1 MNRRTK
7 ILVVA
12 FGTLVAGAFVSRV
25 IYPAWIEPLVTIE
38 DRIAAARETLDK
50 LEDLQARAEQAKRQ
64 YRRFAERAGAM
75 DLTSVANSVHAR
87 LNDLILKHRLEEAS
101 VVPSR
106 GTSDRKTGLER
117 MLISV
122 AVTGS
127 LESAMGFL
135 RDVVELPQLLRV
147 GNVTI
152 SPTRSGKT
160 SKKQERVTLRVP
172 IDVLVLPQ
180 QKMLGERLVAADFQ
194 QPDKVVRHQGRDY
207 SLIWK
212 QTPFSEF
219 EPLPPL
225 VANAGREV
233 NVEQGRPAYLQ
244 ASATG
249 GDGRYTFTW
258 SPAEGIS
265 STTGAKVTVDTAEVR
280 TQVYSLTVT
289 DESENS
295 ATATVNVTIR
305 EPAPV
310 VVRNDPPPPP
320 PPPPGPKR
328 WPDNKFMHL
337 AMALMRSDSVSQ
349 RHEFIVQNTRTNER
363 TYHALGEE
371 FDGGE
376 LVFVHP
382 RGGLVRR
389 HGEYYV
395 YPLGGKLDQDMPVD
409 TAANF
414 PDLQRVA
421 SELRLAEQDKA
432 AEVAEDVGEAGLPRD
447 AVGTDG
453 REAEEDPVPGLPQ
466 GDAPGPGAADVRPGG
481 SSVRQESEVKGS
493 RPTGSARTQAP
504 QVGDGAPPP
513 AKEAP
518 DAGTP
523 NRPSTEPKAENGG
536 EDVKKTTRPGARTPT
551 RRRPRPR

>member
-7 ILVVA
+7 ILLAA
-12 FGTLVAGAFVSRV
+12 FGTLVAGAFVTRV
-25 IYPAWIEPLVTIE
+25 VYPAWIEPLVTIE
-38 DRIAAARETLDK
+38 ERIASARETLEQ
-50 LEDLQARAEQAKRQ
+50 LEDLEARAEQAKRQ
-64 YRRFAERAGAM
+64 YRRLAERAGAM

-122 AVTGS
+122 SATGS
-127 LESAMGFL
+127 LEAALGFL
-135 RDVVELPQLLRV
+135 RDAVELPQLLRV
-147 GNVTI
+147 GNVTL

-160 SKKQERVTLRVP
+160 SKKQERVTVRMP
-172 IDVLVLPQ
+172 IEVLVLPQ
-180 QKMLGERLVAADFQ
+180 QKMLGERLVAADFH
-194 QPDKVVRHQGRDY
+194 QPETVVRHQGRDY
-207 SLIWK
+207 SSIWK
-212 QTPFSEF
+212 RTPFSEF

-233 NVEQGRPAYLQ
+233 NVEQGKPAYLQ

-249 GDGRYTFTW
+249 GDGRYTYTW

-265 STTGAKVTVDTAEVR
+265 STSGAKVTVDTAEVR

-337 AMALMRSDSVSQ
+337 AMALMRSDSASQ

-389 HGEYYV
+389 HGEYFV

-409 TAANF
+409 AAAHF

-421 SELRLAEQDKA
+421 SELRLAEQQA
-432 AEVAEDVGEAGLPRD
+432 PAEVPEGPDEAGLVPE

-453 REAEEDPVPGLPQ
+453 PAAGVTEGGAAGSPGVDTGGAGSDGAPPQGPVPSEGSK
-466 GDAPGPGAADVRPGG
+466 DRAA
-481 SSVRQESEVKGS
+481 
-493 RPTGSARTQAP
+493 RPTGSAKATP
-504 QVGDGAPPP
+504 QVTEGATP
-513 AKEAP
+513 AGETP
-518 DAGTP
+518 DAGT
-523 NRPSTEPKAENGG
+523 REAPSTEPKAETGDG
-536 EDVKKTTRPGARTPT
+536 EGKNTTRPGARTPT